1 MTFAVATMASLD
13 HAANGI
19 HKGESE
25 IVPESPDVH
34 DADTPPRKRK
44 RTRKIQ
50 VDRKFDC
57 TFEGCGKSYSRAEHL
72 YRHQLNRMLR
82 KSSSL
87 STSMDTDPS
96 LP

>member
-1 MTFAVATMASLD
+1 MASLD

-19 HKGESE
+19 HKRETE
-25 IVPESPDVH
+25 MAPDSPDVQ

-50 VDRKFDC
+50 MDRKFDC

-96 LP
+96 LL